1 MAKSGTTRKPLLF
14 STVLSKNI
22 KATGNLSSSS
32 SILIEGRFEGSLRT
46 SSHVGIAKTA
56 DASFSIL
63 SCGSAEIA
71 GKASG
76 HIAAKEFIE
85 ARPKA
90 SIAADLEAPIVRIP
104 DSCKFEGSIHTSM
117 IDRL

>member
-1 MAKSGTTRKPLLF
+1 MIKSEKSRKPLLF

-22 KATGNLSSSS
+22 KATGNLTSSS
-32 SILIEGRFEGSLRT
+32 SILIEGRFEGSLQT
-46 SSHVGIAKTA
+46 PSHVGIAKSA
-56 DASFSIL
+56 DVSFSIL

-76 HIAAKEFIE
+76 HITAKERIE
-85 ARPKA
+85 ALPSA
-90 SIAADLEAPIVRIP
+90 SIAAEIEAPIVRIP
-104 DSCKFEGSIHTSM
+104 GSCKFEGSITTSM